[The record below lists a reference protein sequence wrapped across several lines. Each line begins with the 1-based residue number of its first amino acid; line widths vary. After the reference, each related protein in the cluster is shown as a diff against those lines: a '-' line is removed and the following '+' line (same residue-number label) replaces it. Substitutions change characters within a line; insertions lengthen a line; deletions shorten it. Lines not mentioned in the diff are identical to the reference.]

1 MLLNRCVVSAAVSL
15 ALAGS
20 FVLTGCKGQ
29 EQAQSQQAP
38 EVTVVTIKQ
47 QTVPITTEL
56 AGRTSPYLVSE
67 VRPQVNGIVQRRLFT
82 EGSDV
87 QAGMPLYQIDPAT
100 YQADLNSAAATLSRA
115 QANVASARA
124 KASRYRD
131 LVGINAVSKQEYDE
145 AVAAYK
151 QAEADVASGRAAV
164 DTARINLNYTR
175 VVAPIS
181 GRIGKS
187 TVTPGALVTANQANA
202 LTSIQQLDPIY
213 VDVTQSSND
222 LLKLKRQLAE
232 GQLQQAGANG
242 ARVKLIL
249 DDGTEYP
256 QEGTLQFS
264 DVTVDQSTGSITIRA
279 VFPNPNHDLLPGMY
293 VRAML
298 ETAQK
303 EQAILVPQQGVTRTP
318 QGVATVLVVAKD
330 GTVSQR
336 EIKTLSTIGDKWLV
350 TSGLKAGEKV
360 IIEGSQRVR
369 IIPGAPAPKVT
380 PIEAGSKPANQQA
393 AAPAKSA
400 K

>member
-20 FVLTGCKGQ
+20 ITLTGCKGQ
-29 EQAQSQQAP
+29 EQAQPQQLP

-56 AGRTSPYLVSE
+56 AGRTSAYLVSE

-87 QAGMPLYQIDPAT
+87 QAGTPLYQIDPAT
-100 YQADLNSAAATLSRA
+100 YQADLNSARASLSRA
-115 QANVASARA
+115 EANVAVARA
-124 KASRYRD
+124 KASRYRE

-145 AVAAYK
+145 AVAALK
-151 QAEADVASGRAAV
+151 QAQADVASGKAAV
-164 DTARINLNYTR
+164 DSARINVNYTH
-175 VVAPIS
+175 VTAPIS

-187 TVTPGALVTANQANA
+187 SVTPGALVTANQANA

-213 VDVTQSSND
+213 VDVTQSSNE
-222 LLKLKRQLAE
+222 LLKLKRQLSS
-232 GQLQQAGANG
+232 GQLQQAGAGG
-242 ARVKLIL
+242 ARVKLSL
-249 DDGTEYP
+249 DDGSVYP

-293 VRAML
+293 VRAVL

-318 QGVATVLVVAKD
+318 QGTASVLVVAKD
-330 GTVSQR
+330 GSVSQR
-336 EIKTLSTIGDKWLV
+336 EITTISTQGDKWLV
-350 TSGLKAGEKV
+350 SSGLKSGEQV

-369 IIPGAPAPKVT
+369 IMPGAPAPKVT
-380 PIEAGSKPANQQA
+380 PIEAGAKPKQA
-393 AAPAKSA
+393 AAPAAPA